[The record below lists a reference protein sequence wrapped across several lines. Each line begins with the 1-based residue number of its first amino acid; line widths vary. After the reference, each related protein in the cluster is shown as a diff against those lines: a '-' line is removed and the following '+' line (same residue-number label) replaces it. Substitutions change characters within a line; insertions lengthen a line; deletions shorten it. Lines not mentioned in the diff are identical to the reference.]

1 MNLYYYFLMDEDYF
15 ISIKKEY
22 HYFEK
27 LLSEK
32 VKDSKIFLDTE
43 DCCLIEETW
52 NNELLKCFDE
62 YNKIKKKKK
71 TLNYDN
77 LLPNKSPHFLNDFAS
92 ILKNLKDNIKL
103 KLVSRKLIELIYEEK
118 YIKEDYFV
126 KFYTGN
132 NKIIIEYKENEDNKE
147 LLLIDPLN
155 YIESQD
161 NIFIIFIKDE
171 DKNELFEKILSN
183 KPDCKFESNHFNNY
197 IISFENYLN
206 ILKLFIYIYYY
217 EKSLLDNKEN
227 ILNENEETF
236 YLINPEWINE
246 FKEYYN
252 YSDLCNSLKKIKSN
266 NKKIDY
272 NNLTKYIN
280 TIVSKENILNA
291 LNFGKNELL
300 DDLIDYEKIK
310 AQTQKKHILYY
321 SNCCVVNS
329 QIMNKIKN
337 IVAYQD
343 IKIYRKN
350 IFVQNNLIYI
360 YYKNKVIIGK
370 LNEKLLFITSY
381 IFSYIS
387 KEVFESEK
395 EYLFSCSVEKYI
407 NYFNCELNNLEIQ
420 ILMNKKG
427 KIGELIVLKNEKKLL
442 EKKSRNKSV
451 QNKILNKSYNISNTN
466 NYNKEKRNI
475 YQLDEKNESINDSLN
490 NNSYSSALKKQKT
503 KKKYNYKKDLKD
515 NLTKESESELS
526 KKEGND
532 LIINNFNIKE
542 DLDNEE
548 VEMNHMNKR
557 INFPSEKVNKEKDNK
572 NNELNNINMEFQKKL
587 KNENYKFYK
596 KKQISNKM
604 KKSENNINE
613 NEEYK
618 LEDINKKLKK
628 EREDLNLSNKKNDE
642 EIENE
647 CQNSINKKEND
658 IKFLKNELKILK
670 NENKKFK
677 NEINQL
683 QKKIKVKKN
692 K

>member
-27 LLSEK
+27 LLSKK

-132 NKIIIEYKENEDNKE
+132 NKIIIEYKENEDNKA

-161 NIFIIFIKDE
+161 TIFIIFIKDE
-171 DKNELFEKILSN
+171 DKNELFEKILSI
-183 KPDCKFESNHFNNY
+183 KTDCKFESNHYFNNY

-252 YSDLCNSLKKIKSN
+252 YSDLCNSIKIIKPKK

-272 NNLTKYIN
+272 NNLNKYIN
-280 TIVSKENILNA
+280 IIISKKNILNA
-291 LNFGKNELL
+291 LNFSQNELL
-300 DDLIDYEKIK
+300 DNIINYKNIK
-310 AQTQKKHILYY
+310 AYIEEKDDITYY
-321 SNCCVVNS
+321 SNCYIVS
-329 QIMNKIKN
+329 SKIMDIIKN
-337 IVAYQD
+337 IFNNKE

-350 IFVQNNLIYI
+350 IFVENNLIFI
-360 YYKNKVIIGK
+360 SYKNKIIIGK

-387 KEVFESEK
+387 KEVFELEK
-395 EYLFSCSVEKYI
+395 EYLFSYSFKQYI
-407 NYFNCELNNLEIQ
+407 NDLKCKLNNSEKQ
-420 ILMNKKG
+420 ILIKKNK
-427 KIGELIVLKNEKKLL
+427 KIGELIVLNNEKNLF
-442 EKKSRNKSV
+442 ENKSRNKSV
-451 QNKILNKSYNISNTN
+451 QNKILYKSYNKSNTYN
-466 NYNKEKRNI
+466 FNKEERNI
-475 YQLDEKNESINDSLN
+475 YKLGKKND
-490 NNSYSSALKKQKT
+490 YSSDLKKEKT

-515 NLTKESESELS
+515 NLTKESGSKIS
-526 KKEGND
+526 KKEGSN
-532 LIINNFNIKE
+532 LIINNSNIKKE
-542 DLDNEE
+542 SDNEE
-548 VEMNHMNKR
+548 IEMNDMNKR
-557 INFPSEKVNKEKDNK
+557 INFLEKRINILEKKNREKDDK
-572 NNELNNINMEFQKKL
+572 INELNNINMEYHKKL
-587 KNENYKFYK
+587 EKLTNKN
-596 KKQISNKM
+596 NK
-604 KKSENNINE
+604 
-613 NEEYK
+613 
-618 LEDINKKLKK
+618 L
-628 EREDLNLSNKKNDE
+628 
-642 EIENE
+642 
-647 CQNSINKKEND
+647 
-658 IKFLKNELKILK
+658 
-670 NENKKFK
+670 
-677 NEINQL
+677 
-683 QKKIKVKKN
+683 
-692 K
+692 